1 MPKIVINNLLTQ
13 LHDTFGDEQ
22 PSAQVEQLMRDMK
35 LHMNQWDSP
44 SPEEEM
50 VTTAQALLAEL
61 EIEHP
66 QAVSVARK
74 LIETLTNMGV

>member
-1 MPKIVINNLLTQ
+1 MPKLVIDHLLTQ

-22 PSAQVEQLMRDMK
+22 PSAEVDRLMRDMK
-35 LHMNQWDSP
+35 HHMNQWNTP

-50 VTTAQALLAEL
+50 VSTAHALLAEL
-61 EIEHP
+61 EVDHP

-74 LIETLTNMGV
+74 LIETLSNIGV